1 MMIVMKEGATQ
12 AEVDAVI
19 RRVESVGA
27 HAHIS
32 AGELVTVIGAIGDRE
47 HVANLGLEGAPGV
60 DHLVPILKP
69 YKLASLQYRRGDRT
83 VLEIDGRRIG
93 GEHFAT
99 IAGPCTVESREVL
112 LDAARTVRDAGAQFL
127 RGGAY
132 KPRTSPYSFQG
143 LGEAGLRLLAEAKA
157 ETGLPIVTELMDV
170 RDLEPVLEV
179 ADVVQLG
186 ARNMQNY
193 TLLTEV
199 GRAGKPVL
207 LKRGLSA
214 TLEELLMAAEYILKE
229 GNEQVMLCERG
240 IRTYEPSYR
249 FTLDLMAVPVL
260 RELTHLP
267 IVIDPSH
274 AAGKR
279 SLVEPLSLAAAAAGA
294 DGIIVEIHPSPEDA
308 VCDGPQALYA
318 DDFAAYLRKLEAAA
332 ELAGKQF
339 TTVCDAAH
347 AASRVLPRRD
357 RVRIAV
363 LGVGLIGGSIGLA
376 AREYVE
382 DAEVVGF
389 GRDPERLRMAVERGA
404 IHRAAASMDEAVE
417 GAQLCFACAPVGVLP
432 ELVRAALEASGPD
445 TVVTDVGSTK
455 QDLVERTP
463 DPRFVGG
470 HPIAGAETA
479 GVEHARADLF
489 QGAVWY
495 LTPHEQSGGLLYER
509 LHRFVVDVGARPV
522 AVDAET
528 HDRLVAVFS
537 HLPHVLANVL
547 ASQAAGRLLEHGE
560 ALRQV
565 GPSFRDMTRVAGAN
579 TAMWSDIYRS
589 NRAAIIEEISA
600 FRRELDEVE
609 NLLRDGGVEGWND
622 RARDDRRALLEAG
635 SAEGPVHELRITV
648 PNRPGIVAQVAL
660 ELGRAGVNIVDMAL
674 APASDMRTG
683 AMTLWI
689 AGDSQATRAREL
701 IEALGF
707 PVGSE

>member
-1 MMIVMKEGATQ
+1 MIVMKEGASQ
-12 AEVDAVI
+12 AEIDAVV

-27 HAHIS
+27 HAHVS

-47 HVANLGLEGAPGV
+47 HVANLGLDGAPGV

-69 YKLASLQYRRGDRT
+69 YKLASLQYRREQRT

-93 GEHFAT
+93 GDHFAT

-112 LDAARTVRDAGAQFL
+112 LDAARIVKDAGAQFL

-193 TLLTEV
+193 TLLTEG

-214 TLEELLMAAEYILKE
+214 TLEELLMAAEYVLKE
-229 GNEQVMLCERG
+229 GNEAVMLCERG

-294 DGIIVEIHPSPEDA
+294 DGIIVEVHPSPEEA

-339 TTVCDAAH
+339 STV
-347 AASRVLPRRD
+347 
-357 RVRIAV
+357 
-363 LGVGLIGGSIGLA
+363 
-376 AREYVE
+376 
-382 DAEVVGF
+382 
-389 GRDPERLRMAVERGA
+389 
-404 IHRAAASMDEAVE
+404 
-417 GAQLCFACAPVGVLP
+417 
-432 ELVRAALEASGPD
+432 
-445 TVVTDVGSTK
+445 
-455 QDLVERTP
+455 
-463 DPRFVGG
+463 
-470 HPIAGAETA
+470 
-479 GVEHARADLF
+479 
-489 QGAVWY
+489 
-495 LTPHEQSGGLLYER
+495 
-509 LHRFVVDVGARPV
+509 
-522 AVDAET
+522 
-528 HDRLVAVFS
+528 
-537 HLPHVLANVL
+537 
-547 ASQAAGRLLEHGE
+547 
-560 ALRQV
+560 
-565 GPSFRDMTRVAGAN
+565 
-579 TAMWSDIYRS
+579 
-589 NRAAIIEEISA
+589 
-600 FRRELDEVE
+600 
-609 NLLRDGGVEGWND
+609 
-622 RARDDRRALLEAG
+622 
-635 SAEGPVHELRITV
+635 
-648 PNRPGIVAQVAL
+648 
-660 ELGRAGVNIVDMAL
+660 
-674 APASDMRTG
+674 
-683 AMTLWI
+683 
-689 AGDSQATRAREL
+689 
-701 IEALGF
+701 
-707 PVGSE
+707 

>member
-12 AEVDAVI
+12 AEVDAVVK
-19 RRVESVGA
+19 RVESVGA

-69 YKLASLQYRRGDRT
+69 YKLASLQYRRDERT

-93 GEHFAT
+93 GDHFAT

-112 LDAARTVRDAGAQFL
+112 LDTARTVRDAGGQFL

-157 ETGLPIVTELMDV
+157 ETGLPIVTELLDV

-199 GRAGKPVL
+199 GRSGKPVL

-294 DGIIVEIHPSPEDA
+294 DGIIVEIHPSPEEA

-339 TTVCDAAH
+339 TTV
-347 AASRVLPRRD
+347 
-357 RVRIAV
+357 
-363 LGVGLIGGSIGLA
+363 G
-376 AREYVE
+376 
-382 DAEVVGF
+382 
-389 GRDPERLRMAVERGA
+389 
-404 IHRAAASMDEAVE
+404 
-417 GAQLCFACAPVGVLP
+417 
-432 ELVRAALEASGPD
+432 
-445 TVVTDVGSTK
+445 
-455 QDLVERTP
+455 
-463 DPRFVGG
+463 
-470 HPIAGAETA
+470 
-479 GVEHARADLF
+479 
-489 QGAVWY
+489 
-495 LTPHEQSGGLLYER
+495 
-509 LHRFVVDVGARPV
+509 
-522 AVDAET
+522 
-528 HDRLVAVFS
+528 
-537 HLPHVLANVL
+537 
-547 ASQAAGRLLEHGE
+547 
-560 ALRQV
+560 
-565 GPSFRDMTRVAGAN
+565 
-579 TAMWSDIYRS
+579 
-589 NRAAIIEEISA
+589 
-600 FRRELDEVE
+600 
-609 NLLRDGGVEGWND
+609 
-622 RARDDRRALLEAG
+622 
-635 SAEGPVHELRITV
+635 
-648 PNRPGIVAQVAL
+648 
-660 ELGRAGVNIVDMAL
+660 
-674 APASDMRTG
+674 
-683 AMTLWI
+683 
-689 AGDSQATRAREL
+689 
-701 IEALGF
+701 
-707 PVGSE
+707 